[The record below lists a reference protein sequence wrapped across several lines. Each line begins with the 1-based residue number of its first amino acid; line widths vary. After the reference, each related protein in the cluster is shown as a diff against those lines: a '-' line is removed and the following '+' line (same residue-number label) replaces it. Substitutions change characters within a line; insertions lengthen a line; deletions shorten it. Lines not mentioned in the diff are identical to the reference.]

1 MLLMNCRWYI
11 LFFIYIYSSVFTSQA
26 NSTFSAR
33 NESTEIN
40 QFISKNFSL
49 KSQNWGIH
57 QDSMTGKVYFAN
69 SEGLYEF
76 NGITFKLHR
85 LSENRGVR
93 SVYVSQQGTIFTGSF
108 EDFGYWTENE
118 QCELVYQSLS
128 GKTNIAKNDEIWR
141 IFQAGENIY
150 FQSFTTI
157 YIYNREHISMVKS
170 PFAMLFIFPVHQTFI
185 AQVIDQGLY
194 WFQNN
199 QFTFIP
205 GSQIFNQT
213 KVHSIISYDDNKAL
227 IATAN
232 HGLYL
237 FNGKDFNYFNS
248 EAAEF
253 LKYYS
258 CNTAHK
264 ANDSVFVF
272 GTILNGLII
281 SDRFG
286 NIQMHYN
293 KNNGLRNNTILALYK
308 DMDNGLW
315 IGMDD
320 GTNYIELNSPYTH
333 YTSSGG
339 TLGTIYAILRDGNTI
354 YLGTNHGLFQA
365 DIIETAGKYQF
376 KNVRFI
382 EGSQGQ
388 VWSLAKFDNQILC
401 GHNEGTFLVKNN
413 SLEKISDITG
423 GWITRSFEQYLVQGT
438 YTGITV
444 FEKDEFN
451 SWALRNRLKGFME
464 PVKYIEVDY
473 LGYVW
478 ATHYQKGLYKIEL
491 AEGMDSIA
499 GIEYF
504 KNINGIESNLNVFE
518 INKRIVFTNGDGIYT
533 FDYVEKK
540 IIPVRSLNND
550 LGEFS
555 RSRKIIPYDK
565 NLYWFIYENK
575 LALFEISI
583 DFKSEKKLEI
593 IQRSEGLQV
602 SDIHLLMIDDN
613 SILIPTRE
621 CFDIYDIDLHR
632 LQGDFSRFT
641 LTKIIFY
648 GKTQTKSYCY
658 GKSEIRARWNNNNL
672 IVNFSDP
679 SMFSQEE
686 RIFQYRIP
694 EVDERWNFTNSDNFT
709 YLNLKHGNYTIEMK
723 RGFLS
728 DEIFTYYFTIKTPWY
743 LTIYAIIA
751 YILTLLILIYV
762 SYRIFIF
769 ELNRQKELVQ
779 MEVSRDTLASELD
792 HKSYELMLTIR
803 YLIHKN
809 EILTELQKEIN
820 DIKENSS
827 KYPVKNLRNM
837 EKIITEGLDTQTD
850 DWKNTM
856 NNLKLSQQ
864 GFFKKLLERF
874 PDLTP
879 NDLRLCSYLRMN
891 FSTKEIARLLNN
903 SPRAVE
909 ISRYRLRKKINL
921 KHDVNLTEFL
931 MSESFSDKDSE
942 QG

>member
-11 LFFIYIYSSVFTSQA
+11 LFLIYINSTGFILQA
-26 NSTFSAR
+26 NSTNSAS

-40 QFISKNFSL
+40 QFISRNFSL
-49 KSQNWGIH
+49 QSQSWGIH
-57 QDSMTGKVYFAN
+57 QNYVNGKVYFAN
-69 SEGLYEF
+69 SEGLFEF
-76 NGITFKLHR
+76 NGITFQLHR
-85 LSENRGVR
+85 LNENRGIR
-93 SVYVSQQGTIFTGSF
+93 SVYVNQQGTIFTGSF
-108 EDFGYWTENE
+108 EDFGFWAENE
-118 QCELVYQSLS
+118 QCELVYHSLS
-128 GKTNIAKNDEIWR
+128 EKTNIAKNDEIWR
-141 IFQAGENIY
+141 IFQAGENIF

-157 YIYNREHISMVKS
+157 YIYNQLEVSMVKS
-170 PFAMLFIFPVHQTFI
+170 PFTMLFIFPVNQTFI
-185 AQVIDQGLY
+185 AQIIDQGLY

-205 GSQIFNQT
+205 GSHIFNQT
-213 KVHSIISYDDNKAL
+213 KVHAIIPYNDGNAL

-237 FNGKDFNYFNS
+237 FNGKDFKYLKS
-248 EAAEF
+248 EASDF
-253 LKYYS
+253 LKYYT
-258 CNTAHK
+258 CNTALK

-272 GTILNGLII
+272 GSILNGLILA
-281 SDRFG
+281 DRSG
-286 NIQMHYN
+286 KILMHYN
-293 KNNGLRNNTILALYK
+293 KNNGLKNNTILALYR

-320 GTNYIELNSPYTH
+320 GTNYIEINSPYTH
-333 YTSSGG
+333 YASSGG
-339 TLGTIYAILRDGNTI
+339 TLGTIYAMLRDRNTI
-354 YLGTNHGLFQA
+354 YLGTNHGLFRA
-365 DIIETAGKYQF
+365 DIIEAVGKYKF

-401 GHNEGTFLVKNN
+401 GHNEGTFLVKDN

-423 GWITRSFEQYLVQGT
+423 GWITRSFEHFLVQGT

-451 SWALRNRLKGFME
+451 SWALRNKLEGFME

-478 ATHYQKGLYKIEL
+478 ATHYQKGLYRIEL
-491 AEGMDSIA
+491 SAGMDSIA

-504 KNINGIESNLNVFE
+504 ESINGVESNLNVFE
-518 INKRIVFTNGDGIYT
+518 INKRIVFANGEGIYT
-533 FDYVEKK
+533 YDYVEKK
-540 IIPVRSLNND
+540 IVPVSSLNND
-550 LGEFS
+550 LAEFS
-555 RSRKIIPYDK
+555 RSKKIIPYDK

-583 DFKSEKKLEI
+583 DFKSGKKLEI
-593 IQRSEGLQV
+593 IQRSKGLQE
-602 SDIHLLMIDDN
+602 SDIHLLMLDDN
-613 SILIPTRE
+613 SLLIPTRE
-621 CFDIYDIDLHR
+621 CFDLYDIDMHR
-632 LQGDFSRFT
+632 LQGDNSR
-641 LTKIIFY
+641 LTITKMIFF
-648 GKTQTKSYCY
+648 GKGQTDSYCY
-658 GKSEIRARWNNNNL
+658 GKSEIRAAWNTNNL

-694 EVDERWNFTNSDNFT
+694 EVDERWNFTYSDNFT
-709 YLNLKHGNYTIEMK
+709 YLNLKHGSYTIEMK
-723 RGFLS
+723 RGFLT
-728 DEIFTYYFTIKTPWY
+728 DEIFSYYFTIKTPWY
-743 LTIYAIIA
+743 LTVYAIIA
-751 YILTLLILIYV
+751 YILTLILLIYV

-769 ELNRQKELVQ
+769 ELRRQKELVQ

-809 EILTELQKEIN
+809 EILTELQNEIN

-850 DWKNTM
+850 DWKNAM

-864 GFFKKLLERF
+864 GFFKKLMERF

-909 ISRYRLRKKINL
+909 ISRYRLRKKMNL

-931 MSESFSDKDSE
+931 MSETFSDKDSA